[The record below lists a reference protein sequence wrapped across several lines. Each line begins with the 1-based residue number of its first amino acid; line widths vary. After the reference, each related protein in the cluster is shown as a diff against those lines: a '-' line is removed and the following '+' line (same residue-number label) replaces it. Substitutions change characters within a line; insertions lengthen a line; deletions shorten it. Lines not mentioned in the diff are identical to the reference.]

1 VEEQVLQAL
10 RQLGLAATEWDVR
23 QMIEAVDEGGAVA
36 ALSAN
41 VLILLT
47 LLYVLCCYTS
57 AKTDAGGGM
66 QVQKL
71 RQMEQVL
78 KAGGLGLKERDKQVL
93 SLLALLAQKYKY

>member
-23 QMIEAVDEGGAVA
+23 QMTEAVDEGGAVA

-41 VLILLT
+41 VLT
-47 LLYVLCCYTS
+47 LLYVLCCYKSTN
-57 AKTDAGGGM
+57 TDAGGGM

-71 RQMEQVL
+71 RQMEQEL
-78 KAGGLGLKERDKQVL
+78 KAGGLGLKERDKLVL
-93 SLLALLAQKYKY
+93 SLLALLAQK